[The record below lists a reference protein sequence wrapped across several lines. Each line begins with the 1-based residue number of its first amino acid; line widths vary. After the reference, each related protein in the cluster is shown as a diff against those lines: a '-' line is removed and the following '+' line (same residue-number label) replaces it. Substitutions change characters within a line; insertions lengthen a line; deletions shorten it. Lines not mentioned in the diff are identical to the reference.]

1 MSRSPEI
8 QQLRLLH
15 FLLMFAFGKRFL
27 SVIHHVYSAVLFD
40 TEERNR
46 ELSSI
51 VTGWKTDL
59 TDGEER

>member
-8 QQLRLLH
+8 QQLGLLH
-15 FLLMFAFGKRFL
+15 FLLMFAFGAFA
-27 SVIHHVYSAVLFD
+27 IHHVYSAVLFD